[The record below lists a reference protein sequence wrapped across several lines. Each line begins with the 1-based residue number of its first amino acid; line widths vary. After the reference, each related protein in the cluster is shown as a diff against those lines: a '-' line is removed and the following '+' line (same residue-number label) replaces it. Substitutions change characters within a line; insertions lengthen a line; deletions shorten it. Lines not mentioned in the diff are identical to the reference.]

1 MVSIQ
6 KDEVPRMRSQST
18 DEASYIAK
26 RDILNRLASNE
37 KVRADKT
44 SIFSYVSQVARQNRT
59 GKLEMWDITELLQ
72 VPRGHCESGAH
83 KYLCSYFEG
92 LHRNPRSGMVILH
105 ESHTS
110 YCIPLPNAGGESP
123 EGKKGPGSSILRCVP
138 SLRVLGPNRSW
149 S

>member
-44 SIFSYVSQVARQNRT
+44 SIFFLCVTSCQAESYR
-59 GKLEMWDITELLQ
+59 
-72 VPRGHCESGAH
+72 
-83 KYLCSYFEG
+83 
-92 LHRNPRSGMVILH
+92 
-105 ESHTS
+105 
-110 YCIPLPNAGGESP
+110 
-123 EGKKGPGSSILRCVP
+123 
-138 SLRVLGPNRSW
+138 
-149 S
+149 

>member
-37 KVRADKT
+37 KVRAEKT

-92 LHRNPRSGMVILH
+92 LHRNPRSGMVTLH

-110 YCIPLPNAGGESP
+110 YCIPLPKAGEKAPRGRKVQVP
-123 EGKKGPGSSILRCVP
+123 P
-138 SLRVLGPNRSW
+138 SLGVFPA
-149 S
+149 